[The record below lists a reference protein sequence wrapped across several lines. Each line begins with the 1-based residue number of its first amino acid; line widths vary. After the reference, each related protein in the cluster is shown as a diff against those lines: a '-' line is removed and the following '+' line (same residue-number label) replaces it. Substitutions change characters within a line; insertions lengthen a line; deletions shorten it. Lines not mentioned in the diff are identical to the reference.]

1 MPSKNSPVN
10 LHYTLGE
17 SYRLTTAHAE
27 HELQTPN
34 PQKADAANTTHFE
47 CHGISFHSV
56 LTIAP

>member
-34 PQKADAANTTHFE
+34 PQKADAAN
-47 CHGISFHSV
+47 
-56 LTIAP
+56 LM